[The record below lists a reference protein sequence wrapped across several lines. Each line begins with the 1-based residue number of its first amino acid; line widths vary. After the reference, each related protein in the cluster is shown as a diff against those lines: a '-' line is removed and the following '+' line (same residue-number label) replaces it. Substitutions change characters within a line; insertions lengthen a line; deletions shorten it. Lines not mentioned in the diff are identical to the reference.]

1 MTRREV
7 LIECLELER
16 EMWRISSKKY
26 DTLEPMA
33 GMEAAWEDYREKC
46 RIIQEMIQALESETV
61 RNALA
66 NWQMDIMAGKE
77 PDMRF

>member
-26 DTLEPMA
+26 DTLEPVRS
-33 GMEAAWEDYREKC
+33 MEAAWEDYREKC